1 MRHKILSL
9 ICLVVIILNIMTT
22 EGRAQQN
29 SPLTLSDCLH
39 RAFDQNSGFH
49 TIKNLE
55 VIRKQNQKIRN
66 TALFPQLSLSSN
78 LNQYVQN
85 SKIIFI
91 GNLLPPSEINGAKT
105 FSLTANLNSNMNLTS
120 FGQALVEIKAQRYAD
135 KANYSR
141 DVTTKNNIILL
152 VCQTYFDCLLNQEVY
167 LACEDKMEVSKSVV
181 EISRQKIELGSA
193 DSVEYY
199 QALIQYQQD
208 ITTFRSTQL
217 LLTKA
222 LNSLKLLLNISNET
236 KLLLDTSIFIE
247 PEKKAI
253 LRSNAKQDSS
263 VLISSLYNDLNELK
277 IKTHGSYW
285 QMLPNISLFAGYG
298 YSNQTFQNGIVQQ
311 NSALGFSY
319 GINVSYNFGTVKDAV
334 HQTQILK
341 TQSANLQL
349 EIEKQKTETLNKQED
364 LLLKSKELE
373 QTILSNQLIKQMAH
387 LTLERSIKAYKLG
400 SISLAEVRASQNQ
413 LLNVNI
419 NLKRSISDF
428 FICKIELAALYQSLE
443 KTLLTTL

>member
-9 ICLVVIILNIMTT
+9 SWLVGITLNVLIT
-22 EGRAQQN
+22 EARAQQN
-29 SPLTLSDCLH
+29 SPLTLSDCLL

-55 VIRKQNQKIRN
+55 IIRKQNQRIQN

-85 SKIIFI
+85 SKVIFI
-91 GNLLPPSEINGAKT
+91 ENLLPPSEINGAKT
-105 FSLTANLNSNMNLTS
+105 FSLTANFNSNMNLTS

-141 DVTTKNNIILL
+141 DVTIKNNIILL
-152 VCQTYFDCLLNQEVY
+152 VCQTYFDCLLNQEVHA
-167 LACEDKMEVSKSVV
+167 ACKDKMEVSKSIV
-181 EISRQKIELGSA
+181 EISRQKIELGA
-193 DSVEYY
+193 TDSLEYY

-208 ITTFRSTQL
+208 VTTFRSTQS

-236 KLLLDTSIFIE
+236 NLSLDTSIFIK
-247 PEKKAI
+247 PQKKTI
-253 LRSNAKQDSS
+253 LKSTIKQDSS

-277 IKTHGSYW
+277 IRTQGSYW
-285 QMLPNISLFAGYG
+285 QMLPNLSLFAGYG

-319 GINVSYNFGTVKDAV
+319 GINITYNFGTVKNAV

-349 EIEKQKTETLNKQED
+349 EIEKQKTEVLNKHED
-364 LLLKSKELE
+364 LFLKSKELE
-373 QTILSNQLIKQMAH
+373 QAILSNQLIKQMAL

-400 SISLAEVRASQNQ
+400 SASLADVRASQNQ
-413 LLNVNI
+413 LLNANLK
-419 NLKRSISDF
+419 LKRSISDL

-443 KTLLTTL
+443 KALLVTL